1 MAELGTKL
9 LYTEDMDQL
18 EALLSKTREK
28 AAEEA
33 CRSEADLVAG
43 DILYKQGK
51 TADAFSHYR
60 KALEKDAPE
69 HVRMEV
75 TDRVLKDLKEGSS
88 YIRSFGKKQD
98 LSEFLDAWLGKYGS
112 LEEIRALLTAIV

>member
-1 MAELGTKL
+1 MK
-9 LYTEDMDQL
+9 TE
-18 EALLSKTREK
+18 EK

-60 KALEKDAPE
+60 KAMEKDAPE

-75 TDRVLKDLKEGSS
+75 TDRVLKEENLSKEECNE
-88 YIRSFGKKQD
+88 IKK
-98 LSEFLDAWLGKYGS
+98 LVKL
-112 LEEIRALLTAIV
+112 LEESL